1 MKLATSLF
9 DKGIFKNT
17 LKRFCWGSILYFVIL
32 FFAIPFTLLVSDIH
46 YLSQMESSYYK
57 TPLLLNGLYIGFPI
71 LMAIIVPTIV
81 AVLVQNNVHSAKQG
95 IFMHGLPVTRK
106 ATYISQ
112 LLASGVLMAAPVAA
126 NALILLI
133 MSFTPYGRIISSS
146 SVIYWFLLNFS
157 VQFVMFSVAVFS
169 GYLTGNAAA
178 HIGINAFLHIALLLL
193 GLIIYLVSDVFLFG
207 FAQSDNFIANQLV
220 NYNPVVW
227 LTMHIDQ
234 DNIGVFKTVCFWVYI
249 LVAVFFYVISY
260 VLYKNRRIE
269 ACGDVAAFKVFRP
282 ILKYAVVTAAVSVI
296 FGIFENPGAPA
307 FAIFFIAAITGGVC
321 YFAAE
326 MLLSKSFK
334 VFGKYKGYL
343 GFMAVAAAF
352 ISFFAFTSVFG
363 YETRIPDKEDIASA
377 SIYEGYSQEVPML
390 SDSDF
395 IDDCIAYHKE
405 FIKDI
410 PITVKDYN
418 RILYVSYQL
427 KNGSTMNRQYYLDNE
442 MADAA
447 LSKMYEYGEYKII
460 NADFHK
466 LNVDN
471 VKYLTLDLGANGV
484 SHTYTFTDENA
495 TQFLYAVEKD
505 IREISYEDMNK
516 LQNYLSV
523 YIDASKEE
531 NDRLHYFDDSVYGE
545 NAMPNYTYG
554 IGVGINGNYKNTLE
568 FLREN
573 GYYDDIINEIAS
585 NLSIL
590 KIPVTKETEE
600 SDFTEEIYRYK
611 NDTGRY
617 EEFYVNTDDL
627 VYLQAQDAKALA
639 ELILITPDCT
649 GKQGSAYYIYSFPK
663 DERTVLTFGDRI
675 TAFDSE
681 NLPEVLKKY
690 VG

>member
-17 LKRFCWGSILYFVIL
+17 LKRFCWGSILYFFIL
-32 FFAIPFTLLVSDIH
+32 FFAIPFTLLVSDIN
-46 YLSQMESSYYK
+46 YLSQMESSFYK
-57 TPLLLNGLYIGFPI
+57 TPFLLNDFYIGFPI

-112 LLASGVLMAAPVAA
+112 LLSSGILMVAPVAA
-126 NALILLI
+126 NALILLV
-133 MSFTPYGRIISSS
+133 MSFTPYGRVITSS
-146 SVIYWFLLNFS
+146 SVIYWFLLNIS
-157 VQFVMFSVAVFS
+157 VQFIMFSIAVFS

-193 GLIIYLVSDVFLFG
+193 GLIIYLVSNVFLFG
-207 FAQSDNFIANQLV
+207 CALSDNFIANQLV
-220 NYNPVVW
+220 EYNPIVW
-227 LTMHIDQ
+227 FAMHINQ

-249 LVAVFFYVISY
+249 LIAVCFYVISF

-269 ACGDVAAFKVFRP
+269 ACSDVAAFKVFRP
-282 ILKYAVVTAAVSVI
+282 ILKYAVVTAAVSAI
-296 FGIFENPGAPA
+296 FGIFQNSGAPA

-326 MLLSKSFK
+326 MLLSKTFK

-390 SDSDF
+390 SDPDF

-410 PITVKDYN
+410 PVTVKDYN
-418 RILYVSYQL
+418 RTLYVSYQL
-427 KNGSTMNRQYYLDNE
+427 QNGSTMNRRYYLDNE

-460 NADFHK
+460 NTDFHK
-466 LNVDN
+466 LNVEN
-471 VKYLTLDLGANGV
+471 VKHLTLDLGANGI

-495 TQFLYAVEKD
+495 TQFLQAVEKD

-516 LQNYLSV
+516 LQNYLSI
-523 YIDASKEE
+523 YINASKEE
-531 NDRLHYFDDSVYGE
+531 NDRMHYFDDSVYGE
-545 NAMPNYTYG
+545 SARPNYPYG
-554 IGVGINGNYKNTLE
+554 FGIGINGNYKNTFE

-573 GYYDDIINEIAS
+573 GYYDDIINEISS

-600 SDFTEEIYRYK
+600 SNFNENIYRYK
-611 NDTGRY
+611 NDTGNY
-617 EEFYVNTDDL
+617 DEFYINTDDL
-627 VYLQAQDAKALA
+627 VYLQIQDAKALA
-639 ELILITPDCT
+639 ELILITPDCSE
-649 GKQGSAYYIYSFPK
+649 KQGDSYYIYSFPK
-663 DERTVLTFGDRI
+663 DERNVLTFGDRI

-681 NLPEVLKKY
+681 NLPEILKKY